1 MKSILFHHYKE
12 ILECRRQVEQ
22 LMMMAMIGDTN
33 NNGISRVQ
41 QANGQSKDF
50 QNGTEEE
57 EDDKVLNNCNPYP
70 NR

>member
-1 MKSILFHHYKE
+1 VKSILFHHYKE

-22 LMMMAMIGDTN
+22 LMMTCLVTLITMG
-33 NNGISRVQ
+33 SVVVQ

-57 EDDKVLNNCNPYP
+57 EDDKVLNNCNPFP

>member
-1 MKSILFHHYKE
+1 MGS
-12 ILECRRQVEQ
+12 VV
-22 LMMMAMIGDTN
+22 
-33 NNGISRVQ
+33 VQ

-57 EDDKVLNNCNPYP
+57 EDEKVLNNCNPYL